1 MSLNKQFALLN
12 HGLGWLVTLIAL
24 VVYGLTME
32 DTVSF
37 WDCGEFIASAQKLQ
51 VGHPP
56 GAPLFAL
63 LGRLFI
69 VLGGDNPETAAVMVN
84 WLSVAASALTI
95 GFLFWT
101 ITGLVQKIYKVQDKS
116 KELNWTMVRVVE
128 TMGAGFVGALA
139 YTFSDTFWFSAVEGE
154 VYATSSL
161 FTAVVFWAMLKWDAE
176 VDRGEASADRWIIL
190 IAYLMGLSIGVHLL
204 NLLTIPAIG
213 LLYYYKKYKAKF
225 GKWSHSEEPEWW
237 KN

>member
-1 MSLNKQFALLN
+1 M
-12 HGLGWLVTLIAL
+12 
-24 VVYGLTME
+24 
-32 DTVSF
+32 
-37 WDCGEFIASAQKLQ
+37 
-51 VGHPP
+51 GHPP

-128 TMGAGFVGALA
+128 TMGAGLVGALA
-139 YTFSDTFWFSAVEGE
+139 LLKFFCA
-154 VYATSSL
+154 L
-161 FTAVVFWAMLKWDAE
+161 FVGCG
-176 VDRGEASADRWIIL
+176 RGRQGDGA
-190 IAYLMGLSIGVHLL
+190 
-204 NLLTIPAIG
+204 
-213 LLYYYKKYKAKF
+213 F
-225 GKWSHSEEPEWW
+225 
-237 KN
+237 